1 MGELGGQPYEKCHRL
16 DNDCSLYICCFIL
29 IMSVGYTQYALRD
42 IAGSRYPNLW
52 WNREWIFSV
61 NSSKESLDKIPSTT
75 GALPEYKAGSVK
87 LEPQDQDDYTFNRK
101 YRITY
106 YQIWGEFTELLSEEE
121 YQDYMEWVDQKAKKD
136 GYGEFQNEML
146 LVSFIKRYKIP
157 REEFNQAVEK
167 YIANSKA
174 SACDLSSEAYE
185 VPNGDIIYTFDN
197 EVINRYY
204 RYA

>member
-1 MGELGGQPYEKCHRL
+1 MKK
-16 DNDCSLYICCFIL
+16 
-29 IMSVGYTQYALRD
+29 V
-42 IAGSRYPNLW
+42 IAWMMVVLCMLVVL
-52 WNREWIFSV
+52 FSSCQSDTPDTPSAEASQTSGISTSDTIESGTSQSTPSNN
-61 NSSKESLDKIPSTT
+61 NSSTT
-75 GALPEYKAGSVK
+75 GALSEYKAGSVK
-87 LEPQDQDDYTFNRK
+87 LEPQDQDDYTFQRK
-101 YRITY
+101 YRIAY

-121 YQDYMEWVDQKAKKD
+121 YQDYMEWVDQKAKKE

-146 LVSFIKRYKIP
+146 LVSFVKRYEIP
-157 REEFNQAVEK
+157 REAFNRAVEK

-174 SACDLSSEAYE
+174 ATCDLSSEVYE